1 MQGVAASPTCEG
13 GTTILFEIWIPGL
26 TTDRYRKPG
35 LHPRNPLNWKFKG
48 DPVAL
53 AFLIVMF
60 VFVIALIVV
69 FVFPPHKLAEFFTS
83 HDDKKP

>member
-1 MQGVAASPTCEG
+1 
-13 GTTILFEIWIPGL
+13 
-26 TTDRYRKPG
+26 
-35 LHPRNPLNWKFKG
+35 
-48 DPVAL
+48 VAL